1 MSGTEI
7 TPAQRGEALVRERE
21 AALARIRGP
30 SGRFA
35 KGNPGRPLG
44 SRNRVS
50 RRIVTGILQDFEGRQ
65 DAILSYL
72 RGYKLETYLDL
83 VWKLLPK
90 SAIDVASMDP
100 MDYTPEER
108 AAVIGRV
115 RRALDRAET
124 GEGSLAEV
132 EQLLLGEPEA
142 LEGEVVKTL
151 P

>member
-1 MSGTEI
+1 MPEGI
-7 TPAQRGEALVRERE
+7 EALKAAREEYETSLARVRE
-21 AALARIRGP
+21 P

-50 RRIVTGILQDFEGRQ
+50 RRIVTGILQDFESRQ
-65 DAILSYL
+65 DAILSHL
-72 RGYKLETYLDL
+72 RGYKLDTDLDL

-90 SAIDVASMDP
+90 SAIEVSTRDP
-100 MDYTPEER
+100 IDYTPEE
-108 AAVIGRV
+108 AALVIARV

-142 LEGEVVKTL
+142 IEGEVVK
-151 P
+151 PPPQIR